1 MGSEKMGALKQ
12 FTRKK
17 NAFFRS
23 IKFALINRR
32 YRHRGERKPFEPQS
46 VKRILLLRLD
56 DKIGDM
62 VVTTGCAKALA
73 DKGYQVSVLTG
84 PLCKQMLSAADYL
97 HGVHLYRPRMS
108 LKALQEA
115 QFDAVIDFDDVNTY
129 ERFKL
134 LSELNIG
141 CVVGFNKARYK
152 LFDQSISFLD
162 ESQHISVRYQQV
174 LKLFGIKESEYR
186 YFVAG
191 NPQEREKVAALLAIE
206 PMPTTFVAINPFTG
220 SEDKDFSREQVVS
233 IIEHLHAQPYPVKAV
248 LIGQSEK
255 IKQLAIGNALFL
267 PDSTINS
274 AVEIVRLVD
283 LVITPDTSIVHIA
296 RALDKPLIAV
306 YNQRKLKDTGLPG
319 YKIWAPNYQNASQII
334 CETDFISAMPVD
346 DLLQS
351 INQRVAALYPPAA

>member
-1 MGSEKMGALKQ
+1 MNALKQ

-32 YRHRGERKPFEPQS
+32 YRNRSERKPFDPQS

-73 DKGYQVSVLTG
+73 DRGYRVSVLTG
-84 PLCKQMLSAADYL
+84 PLCKQILAGADYL
-97 HGVHLYRPRMS
+97 DSIHLYRPRMS
-108 LKALQEA
+108 LAELQQQ

-141 CVVGFNKARYK
+141 CVVGFNKSPYK
-152 LFDQSISFLD
+152 LFDHSISFFD
-162 ESQHISVRYQQV
+162 ETQHISVRYQQV
-174 LKLFGIKESEYR
+174 LALFGIKENAYR

-191 NPQEREKVAALLAIE
+191 SLQESEKVTMLLATD
-206 PMPTTFVAINPFTG
+206 PPQTRFVAINPFTG
-220 SEDKDFSREQVVS
+220 SEDKDFSRQQVIS
-233 IIEHLHAQPYPVKAV
+233 IVEYLGALPDPVKVV
-248 LIGQSEK
+248 LIGQGEK
-255 IKQLAIGNALFL
+255 IRQLNIDNALFL
-267 PDSTINS
+267 VDSTINS
-274 AVEIVRLVD
+274 AVEIVRQVS
-283 LVITPDTSIVHIA
+283 LVITPDTSIVHIS

-319 YKIWAPNYQNASQII
+319 YKIWAPAYDNATQIV
-334 CETDFISAMPVD
+334 CETDFISAMPMD
-346 DLLQS
+346 ELLKNISVRLNALRAPLEQS
-351 INQRVAALYPPAA
+351 V

>member
-1 MGSEKMGALKQ
+1 MSALKQ

-32 YRHRGERKPFEPQS
+32 YRHKGERKPFAPQS

-56 DKIGDM
+56 DKIGDV

-73 DKGYQVSVLTG
+73 DQGYRVSILTG
-84 PLCKQMLSAADYL
+84 PLCKQILSGADYL
-97 HGVHLYRPRMS
+97 HSIHLYRPRMS
-108 LKALQEA
+108 LTALREE

-141 CVVGFNKARYK
+141 CVIGFNKAQYK
-152 LFDQSISFLD
+152 LFDQSIAFLD
-162 ESQHISVRYQQV
+162 ATQHISVRYQQV
-174 LKLFGIKESEYR
+174 LKLFGIDAGEYR

-191 NPQEREKVAALLAIE
+191 SPQESEKVARLQNGE
-206 PMPTTFVAINPFTG
+206 PSSTRWVAINPFTG
-220 SEDKDFSREQVVS
+220 SEDKDFSRQQVIS
-233 IIEHLHAQPYPVKAV
+233 LIEHLQQLPYPVKTI

-255 IKQLAIGNALFL
+255 IGQLNIADALFL
-267 PDSTINS
+267 QDSTINS
-274 AVEIVRLVD
+274 AVEIIRKVD
-283 LVITPDTSIVHIA
+283 LVITPDISIVHIA

-306 YNQRKLKDTGLPG
+306 YNRRKLKDTGLPG
-319 YKIWAPNYQNASQII
+319 YQIWAPDYENATQII
-334 CETDFISAMPVD
+334 CATDFISAMPVD
-346 DLLQS
+346 ELLQS
-351 INQRVAALYPPAA
+351 INMRMEKLRPAVLPVA